1 MRASECAELESLR
14 ALFAIPSAAGAIRE
28 AGGAAAVRADGA
40 PGRELNRIVGL
51 YDLAL
56 LDELAALYEGG
67 RFWVALDPAAGL
79 DDELAARGFTR
90 DGAWQKFERGVEPV
104 AARTDLEAVD
114 ARAPEDFAAVIAA
127 NWRLPPPVTEW
138 MAALV
143 GRPAWH
149 CFVAYDGAQPVA
161 SGVLFQ
167 AEDAGWLGVAST
179 LPSHRGRGAQSA
191 ILAARIE
198 RAAELGIRLLV
209 TETGAPQHGEPS
221 PSYRNI
227 LRAGF
232 QPTYVRPNYAS
243 PSAGS

>member
-1 MRASECAELESLR
+1 MRASERAEVESLR
-14 ALFAIPSAAGAIRE
+14 SFFGIPGAAGAIRE
-28 AGGAAAVRADGA
+28 AGGAVAVRADGA

-51 YDLAL
+51 SDLSFL
-56 LDELAALYEGG
+56 RELTALYEGG
-67 RFWVALDPAAGL
+67 RFWVALDPTAEL
-79 DDELAARGFTR
+79 DDAITDRGFTS

-104 AARTDLEAVD
+104 AARTDLDVAD
-114 ARAPEDFAAVIAA
+114 ARAPEDFAEVITA
-127 NWRLPPPVTEW
+127 NWSLPPPVSAW

-143 GRPAWH
+143 GHPAWH

-167 AEDAGWLGVAST
+167 AEDTGWLGIAST

-198 RAAELGIRLLV
+198 RAGQLGLRLLV
-209 TETGAPQHGEPS
+209 TETGAPEDGPPEQ
-221 PSYRNI
+221 SYRNI

-232 QPTYVRPNYAS
+232 EPTYVRPNYAS
-243 PSAGS
+243 PSTGS